1 MKPYSVGDAFN
12 YGWTKFQANV
22 GPILLG
28 LLGLM
33 VVSAIVFFIW
43 NLITGAILSGFSGSD
58 AGLVFLL
65 VSSAF
70 SALLG
75 GVIQV
80 FVQAAITRGALAIT
94 YGRQIEISTLLNTDQ
109 IPQILLGGLIIG
121 LATAVGTLLCFIPG
135 LIVGFFSQFFVHF
148 ALDKQLP
155 AVEAIKASF
164 AFVNQNLGTLIGF
177 YLATIVA
184 AFVGA
189 LLCGVGLLVAIPV
202 IIIGQAYTY
211 RVLQGEPVAP

>member
-1 MKPYSVGDAFN
+1 MALGHELFRGTAKPLR
-12 YGWTKFQANV
+12 K
-22 GPILLG
+22 
-28 LLGLM
+28 
-33 VVSAIVFFIW
+33 
-43 NLITGAILSGFSGSD
+43 
-58 AGLVFLL
+58 
-65 VSSAF
+65 
-70 SALLG
+70 
-75 GVIQV
+75 
-80 FVQAAITRGALAIT
+80 TRSI
-94 YGRQIEISTLLNTDQ
+94 R
-109 IPQILLGGLIIG
+109 IG
-121 LATAVGTLLCFIPG
+121 
-135 LIVGFFSQFFVHF
+135 GFFSQFFVHF